1 MKKRH
6 VWLSHV
12 IFWSKDRSSLYR
24 PPVYGISGRI
34 PRHFQTNFKFV
45 KYSVNSVHCVINI
58 DDGWHNKLN
67 QNVNAG
73 GLNLYLLIK
82 RLHEEATCGF
92 GARTDHALPENHV
105 SQTSQKNYGTVG
117 EI

>member
-1 MKKRH
+1 M
-6 VWLSHV
+6 
-12 IFWSKDRSSLYR
+12 
-24 PPVYGISGRI
+24 
-34 PRHFQTNFKFV
+34 
-45 KYSVNSVHCVINI
+45 INI

-82 RLHEEATCGF
+82 RLHEEATCVVIVHMSTF

-105 SQTSQKNYGTVG
+105 SQLHKKIMGLWEKFDNRDLNVQQLLNKCSYLNNP
-117 EI
+117 